1 MFDYILVKFTLHND
15 KGLKLMKKFIDAIL
29 CKDLPVRDL
38 KNANKVNLLAF
49 AWAGTLA
56 ISTICAEYTWYDAVL
71 PITIAFV
78 VHMGIGLAMVFS
90 YRKFLIE
97 LDEMERKIQQDAL
110 VLSVGVTIIGFSSYS
125 ILEGAGVVSE
135 LSPSSLIVLMAL
147 AYMTGIII
155 GRIRY
160 L

>member
-1 MFDYILVKFTLHND
+1 
-15 KGLKLMKKFIDAIL
+15 
-29 CKDLPVRDL
+29 
-38 KNANKVNLLAF
+38 
-49 AWAGTLA
+49 
-56 ISTICAEYTWYDAVL
+56 
-71 PITIAFV
+71 
-78 VHMGIGLAMVFS
+78 
-90 YRKFLIE
+90 
-97 LDEMERKIQQDAL
+97 MERKIQQDAL